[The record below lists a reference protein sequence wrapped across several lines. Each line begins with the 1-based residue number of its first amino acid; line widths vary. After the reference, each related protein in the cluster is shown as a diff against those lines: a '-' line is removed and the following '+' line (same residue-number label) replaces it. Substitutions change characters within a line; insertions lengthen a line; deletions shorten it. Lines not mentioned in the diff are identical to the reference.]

1 MPSAMGFIVLGGKAH
16 VFTFFFWIWWKVM
29 ISTEGHSGYEFP
41 WSPMRVLPLVS
52 GPSFHD
58 HHHSHNV
65 GNFSGSCYFW
75 DLIFGTS
82 AHYWQEELKHE

>member
-16 VFTFFFWIWWKVM
+16 VFTFFFWIWWKVL

-41 WSPMRVLPLVS
+41 WSPMRALPLVS

-58 HHHSHNV
+58 HHHSHNI
-65 GNFSGSCYFW
+65 GNFAGSCYFW
-75 DLIFGTS
+75 DVMLGTS
-82 AHYWQEELKHE
+82 SNYW